1 MTHIVN
7 ESTFEYQYFVQKE
20 IANLVDFKHKYF
32 YEGYENAKAWMDY
45 WNFFIRLMNYYVSV
59 VSYFFLGI
67 FTCSAHEFEQKMQSD
82 VFTQL
87 KVAYKQNEQIFP
99 NPKFNFLN
107 NNAIARVWSMVI
119 KNEDVEFFKFIMKAL
134 PTVDLNQLEDLELN
148 FFKNHCH
155 HPEIHEYLETQRINY
170 TDVDPIKSDKL
181 NALFDY
187 IKMWDT
193 SHQDELRAINQ
204 LDKERLSALQDNLD
218 KEFVENAVEHDVDP
232 ACFQEKHLDILV
244 NQYLKSST
252 IREYLER
259 HFQDIRFTEGHY
271 QTFSNL
277 FFQNEYTPT
286 LADLNIFRTL
296 SIVATHHDAY
306 LERAAELEHRFVDVR
321 RERLLKVK
329 PNERLE
335 NDVETIHAF
344 QIILAV
350 KKSNSKNK
358 EWDELLKN
366 LSQNQSLTARLSE
379 QEQHDLSEIYKSR
392 PLGGAVGHRLKE
404 LKKNGLFSTSMSKI
418 EVPDPTLAANTSMQ
432 FQKS

>member
-32 YEGYENAKAWMDY
+32 YEGYENAKAWMDH
-45 WNFFIRLMNYYVSV
+45 WNFFIRLMNYYVSA

-67 FTCSAHEFEQKMQSD
+67 FTCSAHEFEQKIQSD

-99 NPKFNFLN
+99 NTKYKYLKSNT
-107 NNAIARVWSMVI
+107 IARVWSKVI
-119 KNEDVEFFKFIMKAL
+119 KNEDVEFFKFIMKTL
-134 PTVDLNQLEDLELN
+134 PQIDLNQLEDWELD

-155 HPEIHEYLETQRINY
+155 HPDIHEYLTTQWINY
-170 TDVDPIKSDKL
+170 TDVDSIKSDKL
-181 NALFDY
+181 NDLFDD
-187 IKMWDT
+187 IKMWDST
-193 SHQDELRAINQ
+193 HPDELKTINQ
-204 LDKERLSALQDNLD
+204 LEKEKSSASQDTLD
-218 KEFVENAVEHDVDP
+218 KEFVENVAEYDLDSTY
-232 ACFQEKHLDILV
+232 FEEKHLDILV
-244 NQYLKSST
+244 NQYSQSSN

-259 HFQDIRFTEGHY
+259 HFQDIPFNEGHY

-277 FFQNEYTPT
+277 FFQNKYTPT
-286 LADLNIFRTL
+286 LTDLNIFRTL
-296 SIVATHHDAY
+296 SKVATHDNTYH
-306 LERAAELEHRFVDVR
+306 ERVAALEHRFVDAR
-321 RERLLKVK
+321 RERLLKVM

-335 NDVETIHAF
+335 NDVETFHAF
-344 QIILAV
+344 QIIWAV

-358 EWDELLKN
+358 EWDGILKN

-379 QEQHDLSEIYKSR
+379 QEQHELSDIYKSR

-418 EVPDPTLAANTSMQ
+418 EVSDPSLAANTSTQ